1 MSVRDKAV
9 NVSDNDDRRSTVRLE
24 RAGALVRLVLDRPE
38 ALNAIS
44 TAHAR
49 AIAAACA
56 TIADDARI
64 SAVVVTSS
72 SPKAFCVGADLK
84 ERRGMTTEQM
94 YLQRPVLSAAFG
106 GVLGLPVPTIA
117 AVDGHALGGGFELA
131 LSCDLIVASE
141 AASFA
146 LPEVGLGLV
155 PGGGGTQLLTRRV
168 GSNTAADLVFSTR
181 RIDGTEAHRLR
192 IVDRLTGPGG
202 AAAAAE
208 ELATR
213 IAQQSPV
220 ALRQAKIALRHG
232 LDLSLPDG
240 LDVEER
246 AWREAVASPDRLEG
260 IAAFNEKRPPRWPG
274 RIPG

>member
-1 MSVRDKAV
+1 MTTSEPEGDGR
-9 NVSDNDDRRSTVRLE
+9 TVRLE
-24 RAGALVRLVLDRPE
+24 RHNRVVTLVLDRPGS
-38 ALNAIS
+38 LNAIS

-56 TIADDARI
+56 EIADDPTV
-64 SAVVVTSS
+64 SAVVVASA

-84 ERRGMTTEQM
+84 ERRAMSIEQM
-94 YLQRPVLSAAFG
+94 YEQRPVLSAAFR

-131 LSCDLIVASE
+131 LSCDLIVASRV
-141 AASFA
+141 ASFA

-168 GSNTAADLVFSTR
+168 GSNTAADLVLTTR
-181 RIDGTEAHRLR
+181 RIAGDEAHRLR
-192 IVDRLTGPGG
+192 IVDRLTDPG
-202 AAAAAE
+202 AAEATAR
-208 ELATR
+208 ELAGQ

-232 LDLSLPDG
+232 IDLSLADG

-246 AWREAVASPDRLEG
+246 AWRHAVASPDRQEG

-274 RIPG
+274 RLPG